1 MSSSNTT
8 RQLFVFAS
16 FSQGNSRLQAITD
29 LRMEREAANTLFDKK
44 TFKAI
49 IHFYTAGY
57 GFTDGE

>member
-29 LRMEREAANTLFDKK
+29 LRMERESANTLFDKK
-44 TFKAI
+44 HSKQ
-49 IHFYTAGY
+49 
-57 GFTDGE
+57 